1 MLDERWDTDK
11 ERRAEYVSLLKNKE
25 WIFMLNERWDT
36 TELSKERRAEYVS
49 LLKIKNEERK
59 IAEYLAQELGV
70 KDSRYIVHIM
80 TKDMKIYKIRSYKEL
95 LKSNKISP
103 YDAYVYL
110 DNIQDIEY
118 FSPTY
123 FCPFPSDMDF
133 LPSAYL
139 SKLGFNFP
147 GIAPAPQ
154 LKYIAMVI
162 RFTNYNHVIVE
173 VADIGTVAT
182 NTNLPKLV
190 RGILGTKR
198 ISDSKVE
205 GIISQLRSQKLLAG
219 YNFNE
224 AWEILYRYY
233 EKNDALLAKEA
244 QLIREAYNRI
254 FRPFRLEYDLNTKQ
268 FQESDHS

>member
-1 MLDERWDTDK
+1 MKVGELFKRLENIKIDEDK
-11 ERRAEYVSLLKNKE
+11 
-25 WIFMLNERWDT
+25 INEKY
-36 TELSKERRAEYVS
+36 E
-49 LLKIKNEERK
+49 
-59 IAEYLAQELGV
+59 IAEHLAQELGV
-70 KDSRYIVHIM
+70 KDSRYIIHIM

-139 SKLGFNFP
+139 SKLGFNSP

-173 VADIGTVAT
+173 VADIGTIAT

-205 GIISQLRSQKLLAG
+205 GIILQLNSQKLLAG
-219 YNFNE
+219 YDFNE
-224 AWEILYRYY
+224 TWEILYRYY
-233 EKNDALLAKEA
+233 ERNYASLAKEVEA
-244 QLIREAYNRI
+244 IRDAYNRI
-254 FRPFRLEYDLNTKQ
+254 FKPVRIQYDLNTKQ
-268 FQESDHS
+268 FIPA